1 MSIFEIVMLLCFAS
15 AWPFSIKKSYTS
27 RQNAGKSLLF
37 MYIIE
42 IGYVAGMLHKVFYNL
57 DAVFYLYLFNFS
69 LILIDIL
76 LYYRN
81 ALIAK
86 KERKEKF
93 IK

>member
-1 MSIFEIVMLLCFAS
+1 MSIFEIIMLLCFAS
-15 AWPFSIKKSYTS
+15 AWPFSIRKSYVS

-42 IGYVAGMLHKVFYNL
+42 FGYLAGMLHKFFYNL
-57 DAVFYLYLFNFS
+57 DAVFYLYVFNFS

-81 ALIAK
+81 AFLAK
-86 KERKEKF
+86 NERKKLQT
-93 IK
+93 K

>member
-15 AWPFSIKKSYTS
+15 AWPFSIRKSYMS

-42 IGYVAGMLHKVFYNL
+42 FGYLAGMLHKIFYNL
-57 DAVFYLYLFNFS
+57 DAVFYLYVFNFS

-81 ALIAK
+81 DYIAK
-86 KERKEKF
+86 KARESLQK
-93 IK
+93 